1 MKRLFLALLLVGA
14 NFLTPASGRAQT
26 NPPPRYNVLFIIS
39 DDMRGDLP
47 DAKLPNLD
55 RLAASGVRFERGYCQ
70 FPLCNPARSS
80 LFTGRAATH
89 TGVLG
94 NRTWFGDAHPE
105 FVSLPRW
112 FKEHGYVTAR
122 SGKVFHDGIDDADA
136 WDEGGEARYLAGAGA
151 ETNFVKKMSQ
161 RTARQKAA
169 GATNAVEEDAA
180 AAFMDSEA
188 RTTHSDQ
195 TIVIPGDGHDDHDYR
210 ATTGALRLLEKY
222 RGQPFFIA
230 VGLSKPHSPPSAPQK
245 FYDLYDVDKIP
256 LPPDYAPRPTVPEGF
271 PKLSIRPKNADLFI
285 GRDSTPQTAREV
297 IRAYL
302 ASCSYVDANVGRV
315 LDELVRLHLDT
326 NTIVVFTADHGYQ
339 LGEKGKWSKAGS
351 LFEEGARVPFY
362 LRVPG
367 APANG
372 TANRRVVESLDF
384 YPTLVDLCG
393 LPRPDGLEGVS
404 LAPLLQNPKAE
415 WNRPAFT
422 VWSENGKTLRG
433 VSVRNEHWRYAEFE
447 DGSAML
453 FDEDNDP
460 HEMKNVAN
468 DPKNLAVR
476 AELSKLVKNYWAS
489 FKPMTNAAP
498 ASAN

>member
-271 PKLSIRPKNADLFI
+271 PKLSIWTQTPSSSLPPITAISSAKKASGPRPARCSRKAHVCRFICACPAHPPTAPPTAASWSHWIFTRRSWICADCPGLT
-285 GRDSTPQTAREV
+285 D
-297 IRAYL
+297 
-302 ASCSYVDANVGRV
+302 
-315 LDELVRLHLDT
+315 
-326 NTIVVFTADHGYQ
+326 
-339 LGEKGKWSKAGS
+339 SKA
-351 LFEEGARVPFY
+351 
-362 LRVPG
+362 
-367 APANG
+367 
-372 TANRRVVESLDF
+372 
-384 YPTLVDLCG
+384 
-393 LPRPDGLEGVS
+393 
-404 LAPLLQNPKAE
+404 
-415 WNRPAFT
+415 
-422 VWSENGKTLRG
+422 
-433 VSVRNEHWRYAEFE
+433 
-447 DGSAML
+447 
-453 FDEDNDP
+453 
-460 HEMKNVAN
+460 
-468 DPKNLAVR
+468 
-476 AELSKLVKNYWAS
+476 
-489 FKPMTNAAP
+489 
-498 ASAN
+498 